1 MDHAHQRQT
10 DTNTSGRDSGYT
22 ATPESVA
29 AAREAQERERAAFTR
44 QTGMRLNHDGQL
56 RRSPLHMVDSSRE
69 RRH

>member
-1 MDHAHQRQT
+1 MANAHQRQAT
-10 DTNTSGRDSGYT
+10 DSPDAMRQT

-29 AAREAQERERAAFTR
+29 AAREAQERERAQFTR

-56 RRSPLHMVDSSRE
+56 RRSALHMIDSSRE